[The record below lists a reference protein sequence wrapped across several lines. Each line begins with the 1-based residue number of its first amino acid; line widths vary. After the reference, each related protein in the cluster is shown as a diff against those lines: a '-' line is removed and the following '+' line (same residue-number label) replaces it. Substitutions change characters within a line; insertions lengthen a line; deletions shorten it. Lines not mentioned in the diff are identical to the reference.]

1 MILFLSNPLVGYRLA
16 WLPDL
21 TMAKIRAII
30 RYSPHRYW
38 SMLRA
43 MAPACTILLM
53 AGTIAHAASST
64 QARKGPFF
72 LPSGTATRIVTVA
85 KTGEVQA
92 SIIMLTEAVAVKETG
107 PQATV
112 KKFGE
117 VYAFNPSF
125 IAVHREQPT
134 QIEFWNLQP
143 DDEHDFALLSP
154 DLTVL
159 MYVQLP
165 PLQKTPYIFTFHQ
178 EGEIDFKCLRHQ
190 PEMSGQILVLPPVK

>member
-1 MILFLSNPLVGYRLA
+1 MLKLCLHWRILPIAGV
-16 WLPDL
+16 
-21 TMAKIRAII
+21 
-30 RYSPHRYW
+30 
-38 SMLRA
+38 
-43 MAPACTILLM
+43 CTIAM
-53 AGTIAHAASST
+53 IAVTIAHAQTA
-64 QARKGPFF
+64 AHVRKGPFF
-72 LPSGTATRIVTVA
+72 LPSGAANKIVTVT
-85 KTGEVQA
+85 KNGEAQA
-92 SIIMLTEAVAVKETG
+92 GITILTEAIAVKETG
-107 PQATV
+107 PKATV

-143 DDEHDFALLSP
+143 DDEHDFALLGP

-165 PLQKTPYIFTFHQ
+165 PLQKTSYVFTFHQ

-190 PEMSGQILVLPPVK
+190 PEMSGQMLVLPPSK